1 MAKGFDTAELKDA
14 RALLGLG
21 VRPTS
26 RPRFVTLTPR
36 QGLQLSGKR
45 CKFAFSLG
53 LRRVFWGEVSMAE
66 AFAVVSRNRLYLR
79 KRKPSP
85 RLQVP
90 ISSRRFAG
98 LQGMKL
104 RSR

>member
-1 MAKGFDTAELKDA
+1 MAEAFDTAELKDA
-14 RALLGLG
+14 RALRGRG
-21 VRPTS
+21 VSPIS

-53 LRRVFWGEVSMAE
+53 LRRVCWRKVSMAE
-66 AFAVVSRNRLYLR
+66 AFAVVSRNRLNLR